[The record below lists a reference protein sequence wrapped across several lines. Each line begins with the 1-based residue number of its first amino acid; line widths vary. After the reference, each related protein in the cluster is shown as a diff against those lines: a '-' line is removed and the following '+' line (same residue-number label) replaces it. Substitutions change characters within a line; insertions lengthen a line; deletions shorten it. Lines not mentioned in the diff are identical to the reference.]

1 MQGLC
6 LFSSSQ
12 HVMFLGYAGSVLGS
26 AEEAKIMEHNV
37 CLQES
42 RVENESQ
49 TLLDSCGFGLAFNL
63 RYHPTI

>member
-26 AEEAKIMEHNV
+26 AEEAEIMEHNV

-42 RVENESQ
+42 RVEQESQ
-49 TLLDSCGFGLAFNL
+49 SLIHVVLG
-63 RYHPTI
+63 